1 MMIPSDR
8 GIKSIPA
15 AGATKKGGRAM
26 ANIIKFPDMVRKHA
40 QARQQG
46 LSSGARVAPKIEGNQ
61 LLAGVST
68 VVWVL
73 VAVLWPVLQWVGG
86 LDLLVQL
93 IRMVYHWST
102 PGVHAGWTFLLHF
115 AALSGLNYYVAF
127 GQPKGF

>member
-1 MMIPSDR
+1 
-8 GIKSIPA
+8 
-15 AGATKKGGRAM
+15 M
-26 ANIIKFPDMVRKHA
+26 ANIIKFPDVIKKHA

-46 LSSGARVAPKIEGNQ
+46 PPSGARVAPKIEDNQ
-61 LLAGVST
+61 FLAGVSA

-86 LDLLVQL
+86 LDLLFQL